1 MRKLYLIV
9 LLPLLTLWSCDVH
22 EWPELPEAVKLHLC
36 LDYETDMTE
45 WEYIYDG
52 LNEIEQGLG
61 DTYDNRCGSGTMR
74 YVVRTYPVSSHD
86 YVQEFVFTKD
96 IANGY
101 KHEVT
106 LDVLPG
112 NYNVMVWSDL
122 VAPGNNSNFYN
133 TSNFAEISLQ
143 GTHTGNTN
151 YRDAFRGSND
161 ILLKVDV
168 VEKLP
173 DTLHITMQRPLA
185 KFEFITSDLQEFII
199 KEATRLSRA
208 GANDVESAEDAAT
221 RFVNIE
227 DYRVVFYYAGF
238 MPYAYNIHADKPVDS
253 KTGVF
258 FESKIDALNDNE
270 ASLGFDYVLV
280 NGVKSHVAIQIG
292 LYDKANTRIASSNPI
307 NVPLQRDRHTIMRS
321 SYLIEQ
327 ASGGIVI
334 NPEFDGEHNIIIP

>member
-1 MRKLYLIV
+1 MKKTILYGITAV
-9 LLPLLTLWSCDVH
+9 AMMFASC
-22 EWPELPEAVKLHLC
+22 
-36 LDYETDMTE
+36 
-45 WEYIYDG
+45 
-52 LNEIEQGLG
+52 
-61 DTYDNRCGSGTMR
+61 
-74 YVVRTYPVSSHD
+74 
-86 YVQEFVFTKD
+86 TKD
-96 IANGY
+96 LTNDFTTENGIQRG
-101 KHEVT
+101 ELITV
-106 LDVLPG
+106 
-112 NYNVMVWSDL
+112 NV
-122 VAPGNNSNFYN
+122 
-133 TSNFAEISLQ
+133 E
-143 GTHTGNTN
+143 
-151 YRDAFRGSND
+151 
-161 ILLKVDV
+161 
-168 VEKLP
+168 
-173 DTLHITMQRPLA
+173 
-185 KFEFITSDLQEFII
+185 

-307 NVPLQRDRHTIMRS
+307 NVPLQRDRHTIMRG